1 MFKKLLALLT
11 IVSVFTVS
19 SYAQFSRYIVRFSN
33 KGGNSFSI
41 ANPSAYLS
49 ARAIDR
55 RTRYTIA
62 IDSTDL
68 PVTASYINAVKN
80 IPNVTILNSSK
91 WLNAI
96 SIQTTDA
103 NAITAIQALPF
114 VLNTAGLAARNGIEL
129 PTEHRDKFQLE
140 SIENPLPV
148 SAGKLEGTAGDY
160 YDYGTAATA
169 EIKIHHG
176 EFLHNIGLRG
186 QGMRVAVLDGGFYNY
201 TTLKAFDSIN
211 ANGQVLN
218 TWDFVAGNASVVED
232 HQHGMQCLSTIAANI
247 PGQFIGK
254 APKASFYLFR
264 TEDVNSEYPIE
275 EFNWVCGAERADSSG
290 ADIISSSL
298 GYYDFDNAVFN
309 YSYSQ
314 MNGNTTLS
322 VKGADLG
329 AKKGLLIF
337 NAVGNEG
344 NTPWKFLITP
354 SDGDSVI
361 AVGAVNSSGVTGSFS
376 SYGPSADGR
385 VKPEIS
391 SIGVSAVVQGT
402 SNTIVTA
409 NGTSFA
415 TPNMAGLSTCLWQAF
430 PEFNNMRILKALKE
444 SSNQFSSPDTRKG
457 YGIPNMKTAFI
468 NLLKDYVSAT
478 ASINACKV
486 SLQWNSKDVNAMNYE
501 VERVLPGETMFT
513 KIKTVA
519 AKGGNIL
526 SNQSYSF
533 NDTLSNVSSGLVTYR
548 IKQYVDTAALSTSY
562 IYIDT
567 LSLNVAAGCYTTTG
581 TEGISLRPNPFTSGI
596 SQLLINYADAM
607 PNLTVAVYNENGQL
621 VKKWMINKPAG
632 EMLTPFDLQ
641 NESKGVYFVKIYSG
655 TKHLS
660 TIKAVRL

>member
-1 MFKKLLALLT
+1 MQKKLLSFLLLT
-11 IVSVFTVS
+11 IFFSAVSNGQFT
-19 SYAQFSRYIVRFSN
+19 RYIVRFTN

-49 ARAIDR
+49 SRALDR
-55 RTRYTIA
+55 RTRYTIS
-62 IDSTDL
+62 IDSSDL
-68 PVTASYINAVKN
+68 PVTASYVNAVKN
-80 IPNVTILNSSK
+80 IPNVTVLNTSK

-114 VLNTAGLAARNGIEL
+114 VLSTAGLAARTNVEI
-129 PTEHRDKFQLE
+129 PAEHRDKFQLE
-140 SIENPLPV
+140 SIETALPP
-148 SAGKLEGTAGDY
+148 STGKLEGTAGDY

-169 EIKIHHG
+169 EIKLHHG

-201 TTLKAFDSIN
+201 TTLRSFDSIN

-218 TWDFVAGNASVVED
+218 TWDFVAGNASVTED

-275 EFNWVCGAERADSSG
+275 EFNWVCGAERADSAG

-309 YSYSQ
+309 YTYSQ

-344 NTPWKFLITP
+344 NNAWKFLITP
-354 SDGDSVI
+354 SDGDSIV

-444 SSNQFSSPDTRKG
+444 SSTQFNSPDTRQG
-457 YGIPNMKTAFI
+457 YGIPNMKSAFI
-468 NLLKDYVSAT
+468 NLLKDYVSASGT
-478 ASINACKV
+478 INACKV
-486 SLQWNSKDVNAMNYE
+486 SLQWNSKDVNAMYYDI
-501 VERVLPGETMFT
+501 ERILPGETNFT
-513 KIKTVA
+513 KVKSVSG
-519 AKGGNIL
+519 KGGNIL
-526 SNQSYSF
+526 SAQSYTF
-533 NDTLSNVSSGLVTYR
+533 NDTLSNIAAGFVTYR
-548 IKQYVDTAALSTSY
+548 IKQYVDTAALSMSF

-567 LSLNVAAGCYTTTG
+567 INLNITGGCYTTIG
-581 TEGISLRPNPFTSGI
+581 PEGISLRPNPFTNGI
-596 SQLLINYADAM
+596 SQLYINFADAM
-607 PNLTVAVYNENGQL
+607 PNLSINVFNKSGQS
-621 VKKWMINKPAG
+621 VKKWSINKPAG

-641 NESKGVYFVKIYSG
+641 NESAGVYFIKVYSG
-655 TKHLS
+655 NKYLATL
-660 TIKAVRL
+660 KAVKL